1 MVSRKRGNLTHKER
15 EYMKLEKQ
23 GKQGRQRQPNARLRQ
38 QRLLRGWSLQRVVE
52 ELCKLAAEEE
62 RLPGVNEAMVSNW
75 ENGRKKPSPFYQERL
90 CKLYRMSAA
99 QLGFMEPL
107 IFPSVNLLEVDQP
120 GFSVFQP
127 YAACTDCS
135 ISQF

>member
-1 MVSRKRGNLTHKER
+1 
-15 EYMKLEKQ
+15 MKLEKQ
-23 GKQGRQRQPNARLRQ
+23 GKQGRQPNARLRQ

>member
-1 MVSRKRGNLTHKER
+1 
-15 EYMKLEKQ
+15 MKLEKQ